1 MCDDCEYVKICEN
14 DGYVLECTTKF
25 DNRRHFIK
33 GKGCYCRKED
43 GALDSKKLSEIISMS
58 GKLLIADTG
67 TLEILQKAID
77 KFGDITY
84 GEMMKGKI
92 YELFE

>member
-14 DGYVLECTTKF
+14 DGYVLECTTRF

-33 GKGCYCRKED
+33 GRGCYCRKED
-43 GALDSKKLSEIISMS
+43 GTLNSKKLSEIISMS

-84 GEMMKGKI
+84 VELMKGKL
-92 YELFE
+92 YELYG